1 MSSPPD
7 LYATLRRKVVENP
20 REAARLFI
28 EEFNK
33 GDAHVSDFLPIISRP
48 PESRLRQLA
57 ANALRGHKDKTRVV
71 SEIVRWRSSET
82 DEFTR
87 RALEAFLD
95 GIEIS
100 GSAIS
105 TPQGPYLG
113 RSADAY
119 RYVAT
124 RLRHKLRNAMLGIQ
138 NRAEDLKEAAIG
150 EDAGLVSAAAGRLTD
165 AINRI
170 GRMLENTDS
179 DPEQFTNRPISLH
192 SWLRGMSARYATE
205 FSPIQLTLEGE
216 DLSGCQ
222 VYGNSYLLETA
233 FWNLWVNAQ
242 QAVEGD
248 CRITVVSQMFGDRI
262 EMIVIDNGPGFSDAD
277 CDLAFLQQF
286 SGSRSANRGLGLL
299 EVQDAIERLGGK
311 VQLTL
316 VSGKEYRIKITLPL
330 SAR

>member
-1 MSSPPD
+1 MSNPPD

-33 GDAHVSDFLPIISRP
+33 GDAHVSEFLRIISRP
-48 PESRLRQLA
+48 PESRLRQLV
-57 ANALRGHKDKTRVV
+57 ANALRGHKDKTRVI
-71 SEIVRWRSSET
+71 SEIIRWRSSET

-100 GSAIS
+100 VPPMS
-105 TPQGPYLG
+105 TRKGPDLG
-113 RSADAY
+113 RSAEAY

-138 NRAEDLKEAAIG
+138 NRAEDLKEAATEG
-150 EDAGLVSAAAGRLTD
+150 DAGLVKSAAGRLTD
-165 AINRI
+165 AVNRI

-179 DPEQFTNRPISLH
+179 DPEQFTYRTIALYG
-192 SWLRGMSARYATE
+192 WIRGMSARYGAE
-205 FSPIQLTLEGE
+205 FSPIQLTLEGGG
-216 DLSGCQ
+216 LSDCH

-242 QAVEGD
+242 QAVDGD
-248 CRITVVSQMFGDRI
+248 CHITIKSREFGDRI
-262 EMIVIDNGPGFSDAD
+262 EMVVIDNGPGFSDAD

-286 SGSRSANRGLGLL
+286 SGSGKANRGLGLL
-299 EVQDAIERLGGK
+299 EVQDAIERLGGT
-311 VQLTL
+311 VQLTRE
-316 VSGKEYRIKITLPL
+316 SGNEYRIKITLPL
-330 SAR
+330 SAQ

>member
-33 GDAHVSDFLPIISRP
+33 GDAHVSEFLRIISRP
-48 PESRLRQLA
+48 PESRLRQLV
-57 ANALRGHKDKTRVV
+57 ANALRGHKDKTRVI
-71 SEIVRWRSSET
+71 SEIIRWRSSET

-100 GSAIS
+100 GPAIS
-105 TPQGPYLG
+105 PAQGPDLG

-124 RLRHKLRNAMLGIQ
+124 RLRHKLRNAMFGIQ
-138 NRAEDLKEAAIG
+138 NRAEDLKEAATG
-150 EDAGLVSAAAGRLTD
+150 GDAGLVNSAAGRLTD
-165 AINRI
+165 AVNRI

-179 DPEQFTNRPISLH
+179 DPEQFTNRTIALYD
-192 SWLRGMSARYATE
+192 WLRGMGARYATE
-205 FSPIQLTLEGE
+205 FSPIQLIVEGE
-216 DLSGCQ
+216 GLMDCH

-248 CRITVVSQMFGDRI
+248 CQITIDSRVSGDRV
-262 EMIVIDNGPGFSDAD
+262 ELIVIDNGPGFSDAD

-286 SGSRSANRGLGLL
+286 SGSGNANRGLGLL
-299 EVQDAIERLGGK
+299 EVQEAIERLGGK
-311 VQLTL
+311 VQLTR
-316 VSGKEYRIKITLPL
+316 VSGNEYRVKITLPL